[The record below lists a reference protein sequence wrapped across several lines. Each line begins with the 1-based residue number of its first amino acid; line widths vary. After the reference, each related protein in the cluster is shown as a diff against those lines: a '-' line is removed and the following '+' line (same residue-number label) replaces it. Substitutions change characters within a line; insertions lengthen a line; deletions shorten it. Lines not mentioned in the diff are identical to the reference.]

1 MCILVLLISTSV
13 IIVTSSIV
21 VFIISSA
28 CKHCSP
34 NSECLRGSSDV
45 SVPGA
50 NVCPFVTTCPGFG
63 FYGPANTFYA
73 HARYLVMVR
82 RRFYCKKH
90 CFIHVLQ
97 LPSQQNRLII
107 NVFET
112 SSHRTLQNTL
122 FLITRGPPGRLFM
135 RTRGSW

>member
-34 NSECLRGSSDV
+34 NSECLKGSSDV

-73 HARYLVMVR
+73 HARYLVINMGISMGINIGISMGINMGINMGISMGINMGISMGINSK
-82 RRFYCKKH
+82 RFA
-90 CFIHVLQ
+90 Q
-97 LPSQQNRLII
+97 SA
-107 NVFET
+107 
-112 SSHRTLQNTL
+112 
-122 FLITRGPPGRLFM
+122 GPDVQICGAV
-135 RTRGSW
+135 